1 MSVGMGVGMSV
12 GMSTFP
18 PPTSTQ
24 PITVLCCALGGEGGG
39 VLSEW
44 LYTLAA
50 SRGHSAQSTS
60 IPGVAQRT
68 GATTYY
74 VEICPVPSAALGPG
88 RPVFSLNPVP
98 GAIDLLVSSE
108 MLETVRQVGNGMASR
123 ARTHVISSNAR
134 ALTVI
139 EKMQPTD
146 GRINTGALLAVVQAQ
161 ARQVDIFDM
170 TALAKEAG
178 TVISAVMFGAI
189 AASGRLPFDRQAF
202 EAVVRG
208 GGRAVQASLRGFDL
222 GYAALQ
228 PAPNPVPLSVQ
239 ADAPKAPTPALA
251 STLKT
256 QFPAASHE
264 LLAHAHA
271 RLIDYQDKRYAALYI
286 ERLARV
292 LAAETIAD
300 NTDAHGHAITLEM
313 TRWLALWMAF
323 DDIVRVAELKRR
335 ASRAERVRREVAAR
349 GDEIVK
355 VFDHFKPGVPEFAAL
370 LPATLAAKLSAW
382 DKRRVAR
389 GQDPWALPL
398 KIGSHTVMGALALA
412 LLSKLKGQRVRGSR
426 YVLEQQLIER
436 WLGAVEKG
444 AREDWSLGHELAQ
457 CGRLIKGYGSTNE
470 RGKEAL
476 LHIVEHLAFAA
487 TMPQAAARAAAV
499 RTART
504 AALGDDMGS
513 ALDVALKT
521 LGAPP
526 RALRV
531 QPVRWFRRRPDTP

>member
-1 MSVGMGVGMSV
+1 MSVGMSV
-12 GMSTFP
+12 GTSTGVSADLSTTP
-18 PPTSTQ
+18 ALTSTQ

-50 SRGHSAQSTS
+50 SCGHSAQSTS

-74 VEICPVPSAALGPG
+74 VEICPVPSAALGSG

-108 MLETVRQVGNGMASR
+108 MLETARQVGLGMAHS

-161 ARQVDIFDM
+161 ARQVDVFDM

-202 EAVVRG
+202 EAVVRR
-208 GGRAVQASLRGFDL
+208 GGRGVQASLRGFEL
-222 GYAALQ
+222 GYAAMQ
-228 PAPNPVPLSVQ
+228 PAPSPVPTSVQ
-239 ADAPKAPTPALA
+239 AELPKEPTPALA
-251 STLKT
+251 SALKT
-256 QFPAASHE
+256 QFPAAIHE

-271 RLIDYQDKRYAALYI
+271 RLIDYQDKCYAALYV

-292 LAAETIAD
+292 LAAETA
-300 NTDAHGHAITLEM
+300 TDKVAAHGHATTLEM

-335 ASRAERVRREVAAR
+335 ASRAERVRREVAAK

-370 LPATLAAKLSAW
+370 LPTTLANKLSAW
-382 DKRRVAR
+382 DKRRVAG

-398 KIGSHTVMGALALA
+398 KIGSHTVMGALALTV
-412 LLSKLKGQRVRGSR
+412 LSISKANVC
-426 YVLEQQLIER
+426 V
-436 WLGAVEKG
+436 
-444 AREDWSLGHELAQ
+444 
-457 CGRLIKGYGSTNE
+457 
-470 RGKEAL
+470 
-476 LHIVEHLAFAA
+476 
-487 TMPQAAARAAAV
+487 AAALCWNSNSSNA
-499 RTART
+499 
-504 AALGDDMGS
+504 G
-513 ALDVALKT
+513 
-521 LGAPP
+521 
-526 RALRV
+526 
-531 QPVRWFRRRPDTP
+531 